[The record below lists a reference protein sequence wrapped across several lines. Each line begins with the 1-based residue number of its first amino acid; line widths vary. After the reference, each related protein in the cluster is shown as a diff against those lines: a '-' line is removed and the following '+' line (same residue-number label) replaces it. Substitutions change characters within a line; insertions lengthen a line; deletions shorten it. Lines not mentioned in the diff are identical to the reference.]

1 MHQGDHAI
9 KRIFLFL
16 IFLLFFSGCGSSSAS
31 ATETPDLQMTLAAL
45 VEDDSV
51 ELESA
56 SPQPLPDD
64 QAPLENAQPTITPT
78 VYVPEGQLYF
88 YNFENVPVGGEL
100 ELHPG
105 IIFRKPDFGFEIGLT
120 QDTDYYL
127 GAGLTGEPDGN
138 ISVYAL
144 NISPPDETTAL
155 IGCRASTGDRSEG
168 EPSLENGYVAE
179 FRFDGQAKLKRIQS
193 GSASVIAE
201 RSGVAVN
208 SEGVYNQL
216 YLLCDGTRLLFMVNA
231 NVVFDDNDDTLVAG
245 DFLVGVKS
253 NPSVPET
260 TVRFDKIAV
269 FEP

>member
-1 MHQGDHAI
+1 MHRGDHAI
-9 KRIFLFL
+9 MRIFPILTL
-16 IFLLFFSGCGSSSAS
+16 ILMTGCGFSSPP

-64 QAPLENAQPTITPT
+64 QAPSENAQPTITPT

-88 YNFENVPVGGEL
+88 YNFENVPAGGEL
-100 ELHPG
+100 GLHPG

-144 NISPPDETTAL
+144 NISPPAETTAL
-155 IGCRASTGDRSEG
+155 IGCRASTGDRSDG
-168 EPSLENGYVAE
+168 KPALENGYVAE
-179 FRFDGQAKLKRIQS
+179 FRFDGQAKLKRIQG
-193 GSASVIAE
+193 GSAYGYRGTQRGCGQFRRRIQPAVPVVRWYAPAVYGQRE
-201 RSGVAVN
+201 RS
-208 SEGVYNQL
+208 
-216 YLLCDGTRLLFMVNA
+216 
-231 NVVFDDNDDTLVAG
+231 
-245 DFLVGVKS
+245 
-253 NPSVPET
+253 
-260 TVRFDKIAV
+260 I
-269 FEP
+269 